1 MMSRMPG
8 RFVLVALALG
18 LLTACGD
25 PDFHASNARHWVPLT
40 PELLAAM
47 QEKGMRKDDP
57 VLIRTYKQEA
67 EFEVWKK
74 DTNGRYALLKTFP
87 MCRWSGQLGPK
98 HKEGDRQAPEGYY
111 AISPAQMNP
120 RSNYHRSYDIRYPN
134 PSHRPPGR
142 TAPYL

>member
-8 RFVLVALALG
+8 RFVVAGLALG
-18 LLTACGD
+18 LLGACGD

-40 PELLAAM
+40 PELLALM
-47 QEKGMRKDDP
+47 QDKGMDKNDP

-74 DTNGRYALLKTFP
+74 AKDGRYALLKTFP

-98 HKEGDRQAPEGYY
+98 
-111 AISPAQMNP
+111 AIT
-120 RSNYHRSYDIRYPN
+120 RSRRHS
-134 PSHRPPGR
+134 
-142 TAPYL
+142 